1 LPRNHVDQRSGAPQR
16 AVKGRCYVIGVNPAV
31 HADQIPANFPDR
43 ERVWRTD
50 PDDPEWVEPGNAV
63 IVGTNG
69 EILAGPARHTE
80 TVLVAEL
87 DLTKVLSARRLSDP
101 VGPYH
106 RPDVLRLAVDTAA
119 ACRHHAAQRPRR
131 RVNTAFGLQLD
142 DVAV

>member
-80 TVLVAEL
+80 SWWPSWT
-87 DLTKVLSARRLSDP
+87 S
-101 VGPYH
+101 
-106 RPDVLRLAVDTAA
+106 
-119 ACRHHAAQRPRR
+119 PRR
-131 RVNTAFGLQLD
+131 CRRDGCSTRSALTTAPTCYDSASTPPRPVVTTLHNGHAD
-142 DVAV
+142 E